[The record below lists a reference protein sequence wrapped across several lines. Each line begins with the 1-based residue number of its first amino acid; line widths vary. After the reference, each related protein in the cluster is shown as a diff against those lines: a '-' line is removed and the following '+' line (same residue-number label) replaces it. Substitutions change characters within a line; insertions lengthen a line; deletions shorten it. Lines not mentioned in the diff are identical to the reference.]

1 MKDTEVIRILNDLN
15 REATGNLKERICG
28 HIDNIL
34 EKIECAEPPEPDQ
47 LPSETPEDGR
57 EQAEQSKEPESVMME
72 TQPEPDPPSE
82 EKPLLREK
90 EVAKT
95 KPGGAK
101 PKFDVGK
108 LRALRRGNWTVK
120 KIAEEMGCS
129 EATIYNYMK
138 KEGIK

>member
-15 REATGNLKERICG
+15 REATGNLKERVCG

-47 LPSETPEDGR
+47 LPDEAPEADG

-72 TQPEPDPPSE
+72 TQPESDPPSE

-90 EVAKT
+90 EVTKT
-95 KPGGAK
+95 KPGAK

-108 LRALRRGNWTVK
+108 LRALRKAGWAVK
-120 KIAEEMGCS
+120 KIADEMKCS
-129 EATIYNYMK
+129 EATIYNHMK